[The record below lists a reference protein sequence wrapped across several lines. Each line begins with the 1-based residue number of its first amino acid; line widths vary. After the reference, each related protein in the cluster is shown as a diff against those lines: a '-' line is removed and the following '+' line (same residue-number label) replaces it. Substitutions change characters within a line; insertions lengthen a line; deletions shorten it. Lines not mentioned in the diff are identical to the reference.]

1 MKTRARIFLLDDEE
15 LVVTMLARSLKGEGY
30 DVKWTTDPTGAEDAI
45 QAFRP
50 DVVLLDLKL
59 PGTNGLEILAR
70 VKERGIDTQV
80 VMLTSD
86 ATAESAVRAMK
97 MGAAHYFTKPFDL
110 DEVKLMLASIVEKA
124 QLKHEVEY
132 LRRVAGGDGWRGE
145 MIGTSG
151 LIRALKEQAAKF
163 ARAGVPLVLITGEN
177 GTGKEMLARHMHQ
190 LMHADTEERPSP
202 FIGINCAALPDQLIE
217 SELFGHEKGA
227 YTDAHSDRKGVFELG
242 TGGSVLLDEIGE
254 MKWDLQ
260 AKLLRVV
267 EEWKFRRVGGTHE
280 MPIHATVFATT
291 NRDLH
296 QAVKDGQFRIDLFY
310 RFATFSLHIPPLR
323 ERPQDIIPLA
333 HHFMATYC
341 AKYRRNA
348 LAGFSPE
355 AEQLLLGYGWPG
367 NVRELRNVVERI
379 VVLEVGPTVLPGHLP
394 KEILFPTEPEPAPE
408 DQEGELRCNFSA
420 ASPGASPAFD
430 LPEGGLSM
438 EDLESTLIVQA
449 LARTGRNKAQA
460 AKLLGITYDSLRYQM
475 KKFGL

>member
-1 MKTRARIFLLDDEE
+1 MRATARIFLLDDEE

-30 DVKWTTDPTGAEDAI
+30 DVRWATDPTGAVEAI

-59 PGTNGLEILAR
+59 PGTDGLEILAR
-70 VKERGIDTQV
+70 LQAQGSATQV

-86 ATAESAVRAMK
+86 ARAESAVRAMK

-124 QLKHEVEY
+124 QLKQEVEY
-132 LRRVAGGDGWRGE
+132 LRRVAGGEGWRGE
-145 MIGTSG
+145 LIGASEPVR
-151 LIRALKEQAAKF
+151 LLREQAAKL

-177 GTGKEMLARHMHQ
+177 GTGKEVLARHMHHA
-190 LMHADTEERPSP
+190 MHEGTEERPSP
-202 FIGINCAALPDQLIE
+202 FIGVNCAALPDQLIE

-242 TGGSVLLDEIGE
+242 AGGSVLLDEIGE
-254 MKWDLQ
+254 MRWDLQ

-267 EEWKFRRVGGTHE
+267 EEWRFRRIGGTHE
-280 MPIHATVFATT
+280 LPVQATVFATT
-291 NRDLH
+291 NRDLP
-296 QAVKDGQFRIDLFY
+296 QAVKDGKFRIDLFY

-323 ERPQDIIPLA
+323 ERPQDIVPLA
-333 HHFMATYC
+333 HHFIETYC
-341 AKYRRNA
+341 ARYRRPA
-348 LAGFSPE
+348 LKGFSPE

-379 VVLEVGPTVLPGHLP
+379 VVLEVGSTVLPDHLP
-394 KEILFPTEPEPAPE
+394 KEILFPPRRQAATEEAEPEA
-408 DQEGELRCNFSA
+408 RCSFSA
-420 ASPGASPAFD
+420 VGPGTPPPFD

-460 AKLLGITYDSLRYQM
+460 AKLLGISYDSLRYQM